1 MSSRSASNLAGL
13 ADWLIHNLS
22 GTAQDV
28 AYAYARNQAQ
38 EIVTHTWSNDA
49 YQWRGGVNGVRGYSA
64 NGLNQYTSVAGAA
77 LGFDASGNLKSD
89 ATWSWSY
96 DADNQLRAASARQ
109 KTLC

>member
-1 MSSRSASNLAGL
+1 M
-13 ADWLIHNLS
+13 
-22 GTAQDV
+22 
-28 AYAYARNQAQ
+28 
-38 EIVTHTWSNDA
+38 
-49 YQWRGGVNGVRGYSA
+49 RGYSA